1 MGKNPLRVAT
11 DEIGDDHILTAEGKD
26 ALFEFVDM
34 RIDEW
39 FAENLTKYEES

>member
-1 MGKNPLRVAT
+1 MRKNPLRVAT
-11 DEIGDDHILTAEGKD
+11 DEIGDNHVLSQEGKD

-39 FAENLTKYEES
+39 FAENLSKYEES